1 MESQASSKSVK
12 LAEST
17 RTRTTTPGSFTLKEV
32 AIYKFAENELID
44 AIYEQ
49 DEIQKII
56 VAQRRNI
63 ESLNKKISILESS
76 KSLKSDQNHSTKKKL
91 EETTLAWKKTSRE
104 LKTLSKKRMSDTVQ
118 QIEELRMQ
126 VV

>member
-1 MESQASSKSVK
+1 MESQASSKSAK

-17 RTRTTTPGSFTLKEV
+17 RTRTTTRGSFTPKEV
-32 AIYKFAENELID
+32 AIDKFAENELID

-76 KSLKSDQNHSTKKKL
+76 
-91 EETTLAWKKTSRE
+91 
-104 LKTLSKKRMSDTVQ
+104 
-118 QIEELRMQ
+118 
-126 VV
+126 